1 LSIWTCRRILLTQWD
16 DKHGPKRLMVFFLGG
31 GRWGAFGLFGF
42 FTLPR
47 GLPQDVLSNT
57 ALLSHMLCSKF
68 SSPFHIP
75 ITCCN
80 PSSNMNIYIEEPLEF
95 QLLICDGPIKISH
108 WEDKKFELEKPP
120 LQKWKVQNW
129 KQGEMSKSLLLLTD
143 WSLQNALL
151 FFKILISL
159 FGKNKKKL
167 CKGWWGGVVMV
178 EIMVGIMTDLK
189 TYVDS
194 GGRC

>member
-1 LSIWTCRRILLTQWD
+1 
-16 DKHGPKRLMVFFLGG
+16 
-31 GRWGAFGLFGF
+31 
-42 FTLPR
+42 
-47 GLPQDVLSNT
+47 
-57 ALLSHMLCSKF
+57 MLCSKF
-68 SSPFHIP
+68 SSSFHIR

-80 PSSNMNIYIEEPLEF
+80 PSSNMNIYIEEALKF

-151 FFKILISL
+151 FFKILISH
-159 FGKNKKKL
+159 FGKNKKKTL
-167 CKGWWGGVVMV
+167 QGMMMRCGDGRNYGRNYDRFKNICGFWWEMLNTLYRVWVCWCIVLQGTVIVIHGFFFSPPCNYVM
-178 EIMVGIMTDLK
+178 
-189 TYVDS
+189 
-194 GGRC
+194 